1 MRDHGYGPSWLR
13 TRDPD
18 RIRNGYEFNRF
29 RLESFGLIAKEGR
42 KYGLLTVLSTQR
54 PRDIPEDVL
63 SQMGT
68 FIVHRLINDRDR
80 QTVEN
85 ACGSLDTS
93 AAAFLPI
100 LGQGEALVIGLD
112 TPMTMPVQVL
122 WPNDQ
127 PDSTDIDL
135 W

>member
-1 MRDHGYGPSWLR
+1 M
-13 TRDPD
+13 
-18 RIRNGYEFNRF
+18 
-29 RLESFGLIAKEGR
+29 IAKEGR

-63 SQMGT
+63 SQMGM
-68 FIVHRLINDRDR
+68 FIVHRLINEKDR
-80 QTVEN
+80 QIVER
-85 ACGSLDTS
+85 ACGSLDAS

-122 WPNDQ
+122 RPDAE